1 MRAGAIIIDDMA
13 EFPIR
18 RKRMS
23 KKSLGMLVTPKG
35 GARPESL
42 EPGKEKSQSLE
53 ASNHDS
59 NQPSLQPRRR
69 AWDGQDNWI
78 KVNFEIPE
86 RVNDKLHQLKA
97 WKRIKS
103 LKEFVAENLEWVI
116 DREIAKAEKDG
127 F

>member
-1 MRAGAIIIDDMA
+1 
-13 EFPIR
+13 
-18 RKRMS
+18 MS
-23 KKSLGMLVTPKG
+23 KKSLDILVTPKG
-35 GARPESL
+35 GARPASL
-42 EPGKEKSQSLE
+42 EPGKEKSHSLE

-59 NQPSLQPRRR
+59 DQPSLQPRRR

-78 KVNFEIPE
+78 KVNYEVPE
-86 RVNDKLHQLKA
+86 RIQTKLKELKN